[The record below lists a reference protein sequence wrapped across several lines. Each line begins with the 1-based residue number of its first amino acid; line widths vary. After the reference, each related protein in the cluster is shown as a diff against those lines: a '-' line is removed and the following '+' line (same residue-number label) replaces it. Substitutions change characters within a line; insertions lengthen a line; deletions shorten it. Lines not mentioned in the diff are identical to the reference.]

1 MRRMLLWGSEN
12 PWLARRLP
20 SHRFVQRAVRR
31 FMPGERLEDA
41 LAEAAVLAGQGTPTT
56 LTLLGENVETAEQAT
71 GVVDEFLRILDEAE
85 NRELDVEVSVKL
97 THFGL
102 DQDRDRAR
110 SHVATLA
117 QRAAGTGTVWVDME
131 GSAYTDVTLDVFR
144 DLRAEHDNVG
154 LCLQSYL
161 HRTREDLEGLLA
173 LNPAIRLVKG
183 AYAEPPNIAFPKK
196 SDADDSFEELT
207 RLFLDH
213 FESGG
218 SGYLVIGTHDE
229 RLVALT
235 RALIAERGIA
245 KDRYEY
251 AMLYGIGVRQQA
263 ALRRDNLPLRVLISY
278 GTAWF
283 PWYMRRLAERPAN
296 LGFVLR
302 NMFR

>member
-12 PWLARRLP
+12 PWLARQLP

-31 FMPGERLEDA
+31 FMPGERMEDA
-41 LAEAAVLAGQGTPTT
+41 LAEAGVLAGQGTPTT

-71 GVVDEFLRILDEAE
+71 AVVDEFLRILDEADS
-85 NRELDVEVSVKL
+85 RGLDVEVSVKL

-102 DQDRDRAR
+102 DQDRDRALG
-110 SHVATLA
+110 HVATLA
-117 QRAAGTGTVWVDME
+117 RRAAGTGIVWVDME
-131 GSAYTDVTLDVFR
+131 GSDYTDVTLDVFR
-144 DLRAEHDNVG
+144 DLRAEHENVG

-161 HRTREDLEGLLA
+161 HRTREDLETLLP

-183 AYAEPPNIAFPKK
+183 AYAEPPTIAFKKK

-213 FESGG
+213 FEEGG
-218 SGYLVIGTHDE
+218 SGFLVIGTHDE
-229 RLVALT
+229 RLVTLT
-235 RALIAERGIA
+235 RALIAERGIEEGS
-245 KDRYEY
+245 YEY
-251 AMLYGIGVRQQA
+251 AMLYGIGVRQQE
-263 ALRRDNLPLRVLISY
+263 ALRRDGLPLRVLISY